1 VAENFLSTNVAPVHW
16 ASGVS
21 ITAPKEDDGRSE
33 KHKSAKRERAPVP
46 RSSEPAAAGEETES
60 SHELDSFA

>member
-1 VAENFLSTNVAPVHW
+1 MAEDGVNTNVAPVHW

-21 ITAPKEDDGRSE
+21 ITAPKEGDSRNQ
-33 KHKSAKRERAPVP
+33 KSKGPKRAHPSALRNA
-46 RSSEPAAAGEETES
+46 EPPAGEDTGS